1 MKSLIIN
8 IQGQVNKWLKFIP
21 LPPEYV
27 KNGDRFWFSRGIL
40 NRNDDFPAIERSNGD
55 KEWWFLG
62 KRHRTDGPAVEYS
75 NGTKEWW
82 ADGVL
87 HRSDGPAIIYSNG
100 DREYWYLNQRHNNAG
115 GPSIIYGKKQYWYRF
130 GIFIGDVAG
139 K

>member
-62 KRHRTDGPAVEYS
+62 KRHRTDGPAVVYKKKKYWFEFG
-75 NGTKEWW
+75 NFKKE
-82 ADGVL
+82 
-87 HRSDGPAIIYSNG
+87 
-100 DREYWYLNQRHNNAG
+100 E
-115 GPSIIYGKKQYWYRF
+115 
-130 GIFIGDVAG
+130 
-139 K
+139 